1 MASYRGI
8 DVSNWSGYINWREVR
23 DAGIEVAIIQAS
35 EGTFYRD
42 PYLHEFYNGAKEN
55 GIKVG
60 FYHFFNPG
68 SSPTPS
74 EQARYFVDTIR
85 GLDSDLKLVLDLEQT
100 GGLDNYEVTRQA
112 IEFLEEVRNYS
123 GLDVAV
129 YTYTNFAQYNL
140 YEGLGLS
147 EYPLWIAQ
155 LSEGGPSPNP
165 IWGNKYVAWQY
176 SDTGRVRG
184 INASTDLDLVY
195 DGMFLDDR
203 EDIPKE
209 QKQPQRI
216 PGTRQ
221 EPSTQSGVIYYTV
234 QEGDTLTSIAQ
245 KYDTTVHEITVTN
258 SIVNP
263 NLIYVG
269 EVLKIYPGNRSI
281 IKRKKV
287 FTTTYIVQSGDT
299 LTLIAIKFDTTV
311 QAIAELNDLQNP
323 NLIYVGEILKIP
335 TNSRGNLSAPSSR
348 HYIKTYIVQ
357 SGDTLTSIAK
367 KFNTTVDKIALLNNI
382 TNPNLIYPGQ
392 ILKIETSINSSI
404 RGYNFNTMYTVQKG
418 DTLLGISRKLDV
430 DYKELIQKNDITNSN
445 LIYTGEVLKI

>member
-74 EQARYFVDTIR
+74 EQARYFVDTKR

-184 INASTDLDLVY
+184 INASTDLDLIY

-203 EDIPKE
+203 EDIPKD

-299 LTLIAIKFDTTV
+299 LT
-311 QAIAELNDLQNP
+311 
-323 NLIYVGEILKIP
+323 
-335 TNSRGNLSAPSSR
+335 
-348 HYIKTYIVQ
+348 
-357 SGDTLTSIAK
+357 SIAK
-367 KFNTTVDKIALLNNI
+367 KFNTTADKIALLNNI

-392 ILKIETSINSSI
+392 ILKIETSINSST

-430 DYKELIQKNDITNSN
+430 DYKELIQKNDITNPN
-445 LIYTGEVLKI
+445 LIYSGEVLKI

>member
-430 DYKELIQKNDITNSN
+430 DYKELIQKNDITKPN

>member
-184 INASTDLDLVY
+184 INASTDLDLIY

-299 LTLIAIKFDTTV
+299 LTSIAIKFDTTV

-430 DYKELIQKNDITNSN
+430 DYKELIQKNDITNPN

>member
-1 MASYRGI
+1 MASFRGI

-299 LTLIAIKFDTTV
+299 LTSIAIKFDTTV

-430 DYKELIQKNDITNSN
+430 DYKELIQKNDITNPN

>member
-367 KFNTTVDKIALLNNI
+367 KFNTTADKIALLNNI

-430 DYKELIQKNDITNSN
+430 DYKELIQKNDITNPN
-445 LIYTGEVLKI
+445 LIYPGEVLKI

>member
-1 MASYRGI
+1 MVSYRGI

-184 INASTDLDLVY
+184 INASTDLDLIY

-367 KFNTTVDKIALLNNI
+367 KFNTTADKIALLNNI

-430 DYKELIQKNDITNSN
+430 DYKELIQKNDITNPN

>member
-42 PYLHEFYNGAKEN
+42 PYLYEFYNGAKEN

-123 GLDVAV
+123 GLDVAI

-299 LTLIAIKFDTTV
+299 LTSIAIKFDTTV

-430 DYKELIQKNDITNSN
+430 DYKELIQKNDITNPN

>member
-8 DVSNWSGYINWREVR
+8 DVSNWSGYINWRDVR
-23 DAGIEVAIIQAS
+23 EAGIEVAIIQAS

-155 LSEGGPSPNP
+155 LSEEGPSPNP

-184 INASTDLDLVY
+184 INASTDLDLIY

-203 EDIPKE
+203 EDIPKD

-430 DYKELIQKNDITNSN
+430 DYKELIQKNDITNPN

>member
-184 INASTDLDLVY
+184 INASTDLDLIY

-203 EDIPKE
+203 EDIPKD

-299 LTLIAIKFDTTV
+299 LTSIAMKFDTTV

-367 KFNTTVDKIALLNNI
+367 KFNTTADKIALLNNI

-430 DYKELIQKNDITNSN
+430 DYKELIQKNDITNQN
-445 LIYTGEVLKI
+445 LIYPGEVLKI

>member
-1 MASYRGI
+1 MTEYRGI
-8 DVSNWSGYINWREVR
+8 DVSNWSGSIDWR
-23 DAGIEVAIIQAS
+23 DVADSGVKAVIIQAS

-42 PYLHEFYNGAKEN
+42 PYLHEFYDGAKEN

-299 LTLIAIKFDTTV
+299 LTSIAIKFDTTV

-430 DYKELIQKNDITNSN
+430 DYKELIQKNDITNPN

>member
-165 IWGNKYVAWQY
+165 IWGDKYVAWQY

-430 DYKELIQKNDITNSN
+430 DYKELIQKNDITNPN

>member
-203 EDIPKE
+203 EDISKE

-299 LTLIAIKFDTTV
+299 LTSIAIKFDTTV

-430 DYKELIQKNDITNSN
+430 DYKELIQKNDITNPN

>member
-1 MASYRGI
+1 MVSYRGI

-184 INASTDLDLVY
+184 INASTDLDLIY

-287 FTTTYIVQSGDT
+287 FATTYIVQSGDT
-299 LTLIAIKFDTTV
+299 LTSIAIKFDTTV

>member
-299 LTLIAIKFDTTV
+299 LTSIAIKFDTTV
-311 QAIAELNDLQNP
+311 QAIVELNDLQNP

-430 DYKELIQKNDITNSN
+430 DYKELIQKNDITNPN

>member
-8 DVSNWSGYINWREVR
+8 DVSNWSGYINWREDR

-184 INASTDLDLVY
+184 LNASTDLDLVY

-430 DYKELIQKNDITNSN
+430 DYKELIQKNDITNPN

>member
-1 MASYRGI
+1 MVSYRGI

-184 INASTDLDLVY
+184 INASTDLDLIY

-299 LTLIAIKFDTTV
+299 LTSIAIKFDTTV

-367 KFNTTVDKIALLNNI
+367 KFNTTADKIALLNNI

>member
-299 LTLIAIKFDTTV
+299 LT
-311 QAIAELNDLQNP
+311 
-323 NLIYVGEILKIP
+323 
-335 TNSRGNLSAPSSR
+335 
-348 HYIKTYIVQ
+348 
-357 SGDTLTSIAK
+357 SIAK
-367 KFNTTVDKIALLNNI
+367 KFNTTADKIALLNNI

-392 ILKIETSINSSI
+392 ILKIETSINSST

-430 DYKELIQKNDITNSN
+430 DYKELIQKNDITNPN
-445 LIYTGEVLKI
+445 LIYPGEVLKI

>member
-123 GLDVAV
+123 GLDVAI

-184 INASTDLDLVY
+184 INASTDLDLIY

-299 LTLIAIKFDTTV
+299 LTSIAIKFDTTV

-430 DYKELIQKNDITNSN
+430 DYKELIQKNDITNPN

>member
-203 EDIPKE
+203 EDIPKD

-299 LTLIAIKFDTTV
+299 LTSIAIKFDTTV

-367 KFNTTVDKIALLNNI
+367 KFNTTADKIALLNNI

-430 DYKELIQKNDITNSN
+430 DYKELIQKNDITNPN

>member
-299 LTLIAIKFDTTV
+299 LTSIAIKFDTTV

-367 KFNTTVDKIALLNNI
+367 KFNTTADKIALLNNI

>member
-112 IEFLEEVRNYS
+112 IEFLEEVRNYR

-299 LTLIAIKFDTTV
+299 LTSIAIKFDTTV

-367 KFNTTVDKIALLNNI
+367 KFNTTADKIALLNNI

-430 DYKELIQKNDITNSN
+430 DYKELIQKNDITNPN
-445 LIYTGEVLKI
+445 LIYPGEVLKI

>member
-1 MASYRGI
+1 M
-8 DVSNWSGYINWREVR
+8 
-23 DAGIEVAIIQAS
+23 
-35 EGTFYRD
+35 
-42 PYLHEFYNGAKEN
+42 
-55 GIKVG
+55 
-60 FYHFFNPG
+60 
-68 SSPTPS
+68 
-74 EQARYFVDTIR
+74 
-85 GLDSDLKLVLDLEQT
+85 DSDLKLVLDLEQT

-184 INASTDLDLVY
+184 INASTDLDLIY

-203 EDIPKE
+203 EDIPKD

-234 QEGDTLTSIAQ
+234 QEGDTLISIAQ
-245 KYDTTVHEITVTN
+245 KYDTTVHEIAVTN
-258 SIVNP
+258 SIANP

-281 IKRKKV
+281 VNRKKV

-299 LTLIAIKFDTTV
+299 LTSIAIRFDTTV

-335 TNSRGNLSAPSSR
+335 TNSRGNLAAPSSR
-348 HYIKTYIVQ
+348 QYIKTYIVQ

-367 KFNTTVDKIALLNNI
+367 KFNTTVERIALLNNI
-382 TNPNLIYPGQ
+382 INPNLIYPGQ
-392 ILKIETSINSSI
+392 ILKIETSINSDT
-404 RGYNFNTMYTVQKG
+404 RGYNFNSLYTVQKG
-418 DTLLGISRKLDV
+418 DTLLGIARKLDT
-430 DYKELIQKNDITNSN
+430 DYKELAQKNDITNPN
-445 LIYTGEVLKI
+445 LIYPGEVLKI

>member
-184 INASTDLDLVY
+184 INASTDLDLIY

-203 EDIPKE
+203 EDIPKD

-287 FTTTYIVQSGDT
+287 FATTYIVQSGDT
-299 LTLIAIKFDTTV
+299 LTSIAMKFDTTV

-367 KFNTTVDKIALLNNI
+367 KFNTTADKIALLNNI

-430 DYKELIQKNDITNSN
+430 DYKELIQKNDITNPN
-445 LIYTGEVLKI
+445 LIYPGEVLKI

>member
-430 DYKELIQKNDITNSN
+430 DYKELIQKNDITNPN

>member
-299 LTLIAIKFDTTV
+299 LT
-311 QAIAELNDLQNP
+311 
-323 NLIYVGEILKIP
+323 
-335 TNSRGNLSAPSSR
+335 
-348 HYIKTYIVQ
+348 
-357 SGDTLTSIAK
+357 SIAK
-367 KFNTTVDKIALLNNI
+367 KFNTTADKIALLNNI

-392 ILKIETSINSSI
+392 ILKIETSINSST

-430 DYKELIQKNDITNSN
+430 DYKELIQKNDITNPN

>member
-203 EDIPKE
+203 EDIPKD

-430 DYKELIQKNDITNSN
+430 DYKELIQKNDITNPN
-445 LIYTGEVLKI
+445 LIYPGEVLKI

>member
-184 INASTDLDLVY
+184 INASTDLDLIY

-203 EDIPKE
+203 EDIPKD

-299 LTLIAIKFDTTV
+299 LTSIAMKFDTTV

-367 KFNTTVDKIALLNNI
+367 KFNTTADKIALLNNI

>member
-287 FTTTYIVQSGDT
+287 FATTYIVQSGDT
-299 LTLIAIKFDTTV
+299 LTSIAIKFDTTV

-367 KFNTTVDKIALLNNI
+367 KFNTTADKIALLNNI

>member
-8 DVSNWSGYINWREVR
+8 DISNWSGYINWREVR

-287 FTTTYIVQSGDT
+287 FATTYIVQSGDT
-299 LTLIAIKFDTTV
+299 LTSIAIKFDTTV

-367 KFNTTVDKIALLNNI
+367 KFNTTADKIALLNNI

-430 DYKELIQKNDITNSN
+430 DYKELIQKNDITNPN

>member
-430 DYKELIQKNDITNSN
+430 DYKELIQKNDITNPN
-445 LIYTGEVLKI
+445 LIYSGEVLKI

>member
-123 GLDVAV
+123 GLDVAI

-155 LSEGGPSPNP
+155 LSEEGPSPNP

-258 SIVNP
+258 SIANP

-299 LTLIAIKFDTTV
+299 LTSIAIKFDTTV

-430 DYKELIQKNDITNSN
+430 DYKELIQKNDITNPN